1 MAKKEQT
8 LTEKLLQEYF
18 DNGGV
23 VTQCSTGESGLE
35 EGADS
40 VWKRSAGRP
49 KSKKK
54 AIKVAK

>member
-54 AIKVAK
+54 TSSRS

>member
-8 LTEKLLQEYF
+8 LTEKLMQEYL

-23 VTQCSTGESGLE
+23 ITQCSTGESGLE
-35 EGADS
+35 EGSDS

-54 AIKVAK
+54 ASARS